1 MKKLITFSTMF
12 LLVCTSAACGDDEE
26 VSSEAEARRAYFGLD
41 RAIGLAMDLGF
52 KGFNE
57 AQSANIPAQT
67 DSGQLRGTLNV
78 TGQVDQGASDNK
90 EMRLKLEM
98 ISYTDRPI
106 EEYNKLQEVTYD
118 TVTPQPELN
127 LSLKDIPDGTL
138 TGSLVGTFMMS
149 GGLEGD
155 VDLNLT
161 MAGELEADPE
171 DAAKVRR
178 KPDTTVITGT
188 ATSDYGVFAVELTR

>member
-1 MKKLITFSTMF
+1 MQKLIACCILSMF
-12 LLVCTSAACGDDEE
+12 IFALSACGDDEE

-57 AQSANIPAQT
+57 AQSANIPDQT
-67 DSGQLRGTLNV
+67 GPGQLRGTLNV

-90 EMRLKLEM
+90 EMRLELEM
-98 ISYTDRPI
+98 ISFTDRP
-106 EEYNKLQEVTYD
+106 EDNKLQE
-118 TVTPQPELN
+118 
-127 LSLKDIPDGTL
+127 I
-138 TGSLVGTFMMS
+138 TFMMT

-171 DAAKVRR
+171 DANKVHR

-188 ATSDYGVFAVELTR
+188 ATSDYGVFAVEVTR